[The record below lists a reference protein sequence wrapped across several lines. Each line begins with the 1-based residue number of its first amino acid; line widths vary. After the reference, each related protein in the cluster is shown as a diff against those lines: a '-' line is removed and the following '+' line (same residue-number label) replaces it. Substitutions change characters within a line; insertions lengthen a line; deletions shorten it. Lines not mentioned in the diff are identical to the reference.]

1 MAGHRI
7 FGTPFAAVYPLYL
20 AKLER
25 KGRTKE
31 ELDAVIAWLTG
42 FDDDA
47 LARQLAD
54 ESTFEVFFEQATLHP
69 NAGQVTGT
77 ICGVRIEEI
86 DDPLMWRIRV
96 LDKLVDELA
105 KGRPMTKVLRTA

>member
-7 FGTPFAAVYPLYL
+7 FGTPFASVYPLYL
-20 AKLER
+20 AKIER
-25 KGRTKE
+25 KGRTKD

-42 FDDDA
+42 FDDAA
-47 LARQLAD
+47 LTQQLAD
-54 ESTFEVFFEQATLHP
+54 ESTFEAFFEQATLNP
-69 NAGQVTGT
+69 EAPQVTGM
-77 ICGVRIEEI
+77 ICGVRVEEI

-105 KGRPMTKVLRTA
+105 KGRPMSKVLRTP